1 MSYATLT
8 EYKYIKACTQCFSF
22 CTNTP
27 DTICYCLVVLFISF
41 ANSQLARQN
50 KSTDGELMSVSSF
63 VHFYTVY
70 VCASISVISRIHI
83 RAEDVSQHNT
93 HQPYRMMMIRLR
105 LWICR
110 TMYNLALHSVSLD
123 QIVCVCIFAFFFLS
137 LFLVVVADTFVVA
150 VVVADVMF
158 CFMHN
163 WCWYTLDTY

>member
-163 WCWYTLDTY
+163 